1 MTAPRLITYADLR
14 YKTLEE
20 VQKHPWFD
28 EVEWDKLREIESPFV
43 PEIYNETDTRYFDD
57 FSSEE
62 DMAKYQEVRDKQKH
76 VDEVEEVENS
86 MSRGV
91 WVGFTF
97 GKNGPNARALNAM
110 GAPDEHGEL
119 ATIF

>member
-1 MTAPRLITYADLR
+1 MKKHAWFAEVPWDELR
-14 YKTLEE
+14 
-20 VQKHPWFD
+20 
-28 EVEWDKLREIESPFV
+28 EVETPYV
-43 PEIYNETDTRYFDD
+43 PELYTETDTRYFDD

-76 VDEVEEVENS
+76 VDEVEEVEQP
-86 MSRGV
+86 MSRGI

-97 GKNGPNARALNAM
+97 GKNGPNAKALNAM
-110 GAPDEHGEL
+110 GAPDETGEL

>member
-1 MTAPRLITYADLR
+1 MR
-14 YKTLEE
+14 YKTLDD
-20 VQKHPWFD
+20 VKKHPWVVDVLWD
-28 EVEWDKLREIESPFV
+28 ELREYESPYV
-43 PEIYNETDTRYFDD
+43 PELYAETDTRHFDD

-76 VDEVEEVENS
+76 VEEVEEVDIP

-97 GKNGPNARALNAM
+97 GKNGPNSKALGAM
-110 GAPDEHGEL
+110 GAPDESGEL